1 VAARYRRSFQAEC
14 VIEFPFVEARMPY
27 LQFAFVCLVWS
38 VSFLLMK
45 KAAIVFSPAEV
56 AFGRVVGGAAI
67 LAVIWLAR
75 DRQWSLRRSDWAAMC
90 VVVVAGCAWPYF
102 IQPWVISRQGS
113 AFMALMVSFVPL
125 LTIGFSLALLR
136 TLPTWRQGLGV
147 LGALG
152 CLAMLMLDGVQRSVP
167 LSQLALALTVP
178 LGYAAANTVIR
189 KWLTHVTSVLLTGVS
204 FVLTAS
210 VLAPFA
216 WTMPGPDG
224 SVTSVA
230 ATSVAT
236 TSVAATSE
244 GMAAASTT
252 WRIAFWSLAVLAV
265 VGTGVA
271 TYVFNHL
278 VRRHGPLFA
287 GMTTNVVPLGAVVW
301 GWIDGEPISQSQ
313 FVAMLGILAMVS
325 LVQYGG
331 AARSR

>member
-1 VAARYRRSFQAEC
+1 
-14 VIEFPFVEARMPY
+14 MPY

-230 ATSVAT
+230 ATSVA
-236 TSVAATSE
+236 ATSE
-244 GMAAASTT
+244 GMVAAPTT

>member
-1 VAARYRRSFQAEC
+1 
-14 VIEFPFVEARMPY
+14 MPY

-75 DRQWSLRRSDWAAMC
+75 DRQWSLRRSDWAAMG
-90 VVVVAGCAWPYF
+90 VVVAAGCAWPYY
-102 IQPWVISRQGS
+102 IQPWIINRQGS

-125 LTIGFSLALLR
+125 LTIAFSLALLR
-136 TLPTWRQGLGV
+136 SRPTWRQGLGV

-152 CLAMLMLDGVQRSVP
+152 CLAVLMLDGLQRSVP
-167 LSQLALALTVP
+167 LNQLALALTVP

-189 KWLTHVTSVLLTGVS
+189 KWLTHVASVLLTGVS
-204 FVLTAS
+204 FVLTAG

-216 WTMPGPDG
+216 WTMPGPAA
-224 SVTSVA
+224 VA
-230 ATSVAT
+230 P
-236 TSVAATSE
+236 
-244 GMAAASTT
+244 ASAETP
-252 WRIAFWSLAVLAV
+252 WRIAFWSLAVLGV

-271 TYVFNHL
+271 TYIFNHL

-301 GWIDGEPISQSQ
+301 GWMDGEPISQSQ
-313 FVAMLGILAMVS
+313 VAAMLGILVMVS

-331 AARSR
+331 AARSRPAAGG

>member
-1 VAARYRRSFQAEC
+1 
-14 VIEFPFVEARMPY
+14 MPY

-67 LAVIWLAR
+67 LAAIWLAR
-75 DRQWSLRRSDWAAMC
+75 DRQWSLRRADWAAMS

-102 IQPWVISRQGS
+102 IQPWVINRQGS

-125 LTIGFSLALLR
+125 LTIAFSLALLR
-136 TLPTWRQGLGV
+136 TPPTWRQALGV

-152 CLAMLMLDGVQRSVP
+152 CLATLMVDGLRREVP
-167 LSQLALALTVP
+167 PEQFALALTVP
-178 LGYAAANTVIR
+178 LGYAAANTAIR
-189 KWLTHVTSVLLTGVS
+189 KWLTHVASVLLTGVS
-204 FVLTAS
+204 FVMTAA

-216 WTMPGPDG
+216 WTMPGP
-224 SVTSVA
+224 SSVA
-230 ATSVAT
+230 STSAE
-236 TSVAATSE
+236 S
-244 GMAAASTT
+244 T
-252 WRIAFWSLAVLAV
+252 WRIAFWSLAVLGV

-271 TYVFNHL
+271 TYIFNHL

-301 GWIDGEPISQSQ
+301 GWFDGEPISPSQ
-313 FVAMLGILAMVS
+313 FAAMLGILAMVS

-331 AARSR
+331 AARR

>member
-1 VAARYRRSFQAEC
+1 
-14 VIEFPFVEARMPY
+14 MPY
-27 LQFAFVCLVWS
+27 IQFAFVCLVWS

-56 AFGRVVGGAAI
+56 AFGRVIGGAAI

-75 DRQWSLRRSDWAAMC
+75 DRQWSLRRSDWIAMS
-90 VVVVAGCAWPYF
+90 VVVIAGCAWPYF
-102 IQPWVISRQGS
+102 IQPWVINRQGS

-125 LTIGFSLALLR
+125 LTIAFSLALLR
-136 TLPTWRQGLGV
+136 TPPTWRQGLGV

-152 CLAMLMLDGVQRSVP
+152 CLAMLMLDGLQRSVP

-189 KWLTHVTSVLLTGVS
+189 KWLTHVASVLLTGVS
-204 FVLTAS
+204 FVLTAT

-216 WTMPGPDG
+216 WTMPGPSLD
-224 SVTSVA
+224 
-230 ATSVAT
+230 ATAGAES
-236 TSVAATSE
+236 
-244 GMAAASTT
+244 T
-252 WRIAFWSLAVLAV
+252 WRLAFWSLAALGV

-271 TYVFNHL
+271 TYIFNHL

-313 FVAMLGILAMVS
+313 FAAMTGILVMVS

>member
-1 VAARYRRSFQAEC
+1 
-14 VIEFPFVEARMPY
+14 
-27 LQFAFVCLVWS
+27 
-38 VSFLLMK
+38 
-45 KAAIVFSPAEV
+45 
-56 AFGRVVGGAAI
+56 
-67 LAVIWLAR
+67 
-75 DRQWSLRRSDWAAMC
+75 
-90 VVVVAGCAWPYF
+90 
-102 IQPWVISRQGS
+102 
-113 AFMALMVSFVPL
+113 
-125 LTIGFSLALLR
+125 
-136 TLPTWRQGLGV
+136 
-147 LGALG
+147 
-152 CLAMLMLDGVQRSVP
+152 VP

-230 ATSVAT
+230 ATSVA
-236 TSVAATSE
+236 ATSE
-244 GMAAASTT
+244 GMAAGSTT

>member
-1 VAARYRRSFQAEC
+1 
-14 VIEFPFVEARMPY
+14 MPY
-27 LQFAFVCLVWS
+27 IQFAFVCLVWS

-56 AFGRVVGGAAI
+56 AFGRVIGGAAI

-75 DRQWSLRRSDWAAMC
+75 DRQWTLRRSDWIAMS
-90 VVVVAGCAWPYF
+90 VVVMAGCAWPYF
-102 IQPWVISRQGS
+102 IQPWVINRQGS

-125 LTIGFSLALLR
+125 LTIAFSLALLR
-136 TLPTWRQGLGV
+136 TPPTWRQGIGV

-152 CLAMLMLDGVQRSVP
+152 CLAMLMLDGLQRSVP

-189 KWLTHVTSVLLTGVS
+189 KWLTHVASVLLTGVS
-204 FVLTAS
+204 FVLTAT

-216 WTMPGPDG
+216 WTMPGPAVD
-224 SVTSVA
+224 
-230 ATSVAT
+230 ATAGAES
-236 TSVAATSE
+236 
-244 GMAAASTT
+244 T
-252 WRIAFWSLAVLAV
+252 WRLAFWSLAALGV

-271 TYVFNHL
+271 TYIFNHL

-313 FVAMLGILAMVS
+313 FAAMTGILVMVS

>member
-1 VAARYRRSFQAEC
+1 
-14 VIEFPFVEARMPY
+14 MPY

-152 CLAMLMLDGVQRSVP
+152 CLAMLMLDGIQRSVP

-230 ATSVAT
+230 ATSVAA
-236 TSVAATSE
+236 TSVAATSVAATSEAVTSE

>member
-1 VAARYRRSFQAEC
+1 
-14 VIEFPFVEARMPY
+14 MPY

>member
-1 VAARYRRSFQAEC
+1 
-14 VIEFPFVEARMPY
+14 
-27 LQFAFVCLVWS
+27 
-38 VSFLLMK
+38 
-45 KAAIVFSPAEV
+45 
-56 AFGRVVGGAAI
+56 
-67 LAVIWLAR
+67 
-75 DRQWSLRRSDWAAMC
+75 
-90 VVVVAGCAWPYF
+90 
-102 IQPWVISRQGS
+102 
-113 AFMALMVSFVPL
+113 
-125 LTIGFSLALLR
+125 
-136 TLPTWRQGLGV
+136 
-147 LGALG
+147 
-152 CLAMLMLDGVQRSVP
+152 MLDGVQRSVP

-216 WTMPGPDG
+216 WTMPGPDT

-230 ATSVAT
+230 GTSVAV
-236 TSVAATSE
+236 TSEAVTSE
-244 GMAAASTT
+244 GMAAGSTT

>member
-1 VAARYRRSFQAEC
+1 
-14 VIEFPFVEARMPY
+14 MPY
-27 LQFAFVCLVWS
+27 IQFAFVCLVWS

-56 AFGRVVGGAAI
+56 AFGRVIGGAAI

-75 DRQWSLRRSDWAAMC
+75 DRQWTLRRSDWIAMS
-90 VVVVAGCAWPYF
+90 VVVMAGCAWPYF
-102 IQPWVISRQGS
+102 IQPWVINRQGS

-125 LTIGFSLALLR
+125 LTIAFSLALLR
-136 TLPTWRQGLGV
+136 TPPTWRQGIGV

-152 CLAMLMLDGVQRSVP
+152 CLAMLMLDGLQRSVP

-189 KWLTHVTSVLLTGVS
+189 KWLTHVASVLLTGVS
-204 FVLTAS
+204 FVLTAT

-216 WTMPGPDG
+216 WTMPGPAVD
-224 SVTSVA
+224 
-230 ATSVAT
+230 
-236 TSVAATSE
+236 
-244 GMAAASTT
+244 STAGAEST
-252 WRIAFWSLAVLAV
+252 WRLAFWSLAALGV

-271 TYVFNHL
+271 TYIFNHL

-313 FVAMLGILAMVS
+313 FAAMTGILVMVS

>member
-1 VAARYRRSFQAEC
+1 
-14 VIEFPFVEARMPY
+14 MPY

-189 KWLTHVTSVLLTGVS
+189 KWLAHVASVLLTGVS

-216 WTMPGPDG
+216 WTMPGPNG
-224 SVTSVA
+224 A
-230 ATSVAT
+230 A

-244 GMAAASTT
+244 AMAAASTT
-252 WRIAFWSLAVLAV
+252 WRIAFWSLAALAV